1 MPKSFLLKRNLT
13 STDLGSLEDEDEL
26 VDSGINLDT
35 SPHTDAEEP
44 ESVEN
49 ESDTPNTTSVTSST
63 PPPITTPPTT
73 SPTPPT
79 TTTTPTPT
87 TTPGATGSSED
98 EADDSASS
106 SSECPSTSSEK
117 ENRASGPENIRQE
130 RNAEENTEDTTAWN
144 TGFDCSPRRGKKQY
158 EEWFTGIKDGG
169 KNVPLKVEDLES
181 SPYPR
186 SFLEFLNDERIQKSL
201 DSFNSKYIERGF
213 DDTRRVD
220 YDWFR
225 KTIYPQQ
232 CQKNTFIGRFEARS
246 DHPMQQAQP
255 SPFPNPN
262 PMSYTAM
269 QQKMTTYQMMNGR
282 HPGAGCPA
290 PAPLFPDTMG
300 KVQDRLYP
308 CKICGKAFKRSS
320 TLSTHMM
327 IHANIR
333 PYACNFCGKRF
344 HQKSDMRKHTYTHTG
359 EKPHRC
365 NFCGKAFS
373 QSSNLITHCRKHK
386 GFKPFKCNI
395 CPEDFHQ
402 KIDLRRHMY
411 THQPGKTTTGGGNI
425 TDFKAEIN

>member
-1 MPKSFLLKRNLT
+1 MMPKSFLLKRNLKSDLSMENEEEEIVGDENLRAESVDSATAVEPSVVTKVSAAGT
-13 STDLGSLEDEDEL
+13 ST
-26 VDSGINLDT
+26 
-35 SPHTDAEEP
+35 
-44 ESVEN
+44 
-49 ESDTPNTTSVTSST
+49 TTS
-63 PPPITTPPTT
+63 
-73 SPTPPT
+73 
-79 TTTTPTPT
+79 
-87 TTPGATGSSED
+87 ED
-98 EADDSASS
+98 DADDSASS

-117 ENRASGPENIRQE
+117 ENRATGSENIRQGDVNGHNNQVWYAAE
-130 RNAEENTEDTTAWN
+130 DTNAEGKGKDIVYSTLDVARNYSN
-144 TGFDCSPRRGKKQY
+144 RRQVHETRFKTP
-158 EEWFTGIKDGG
+158 EEQQVEAARRLFYKSD
-169 KNVPLKVEDLES
+169 VPLKVEDLES

-201 DSFNSKYIERGF
+201 ESFNSKYIERGF
-213 DDTRRVD
+213 DDRRVD

-232 CQKNTFIGRFEARS
+232 CQKNTFIGRFDAAR
-246 DHPMQQAQP
+246 DHPMHAQP
-255 SPFPNPN
+255 AFNPQPP
-262 PMSYTAM
+262 PMSYTAAM
-269 QQKMTTYQMMNGR
+269 QQKLTTYQLLNGGR
-282 HPGAGCPA
+282 HPAACPT
-290 PAPLFPDTMG
+290 PTPLFNENNVIG
-300 KVQDRLYP
+300 NNHHHKVQDRLYP

-386 GFKPFKCNI
+386 GFKPFKCNV

-411 THQPGKTTTGGGNI
+411 THQPGKSANSL

>member
-1 MPKSFLLKRNLT
+1 MPKSFLLKRNLK
-13 STDLGSLEDEDEL
+13 TDFSMDDQEDSED
-26 VDSGINLDT
+26 
-35 SPHTDAEEP
+35 DAWKIET
-44 ESVEN
+44 EN
-49 ESDTPNTTSVTSST
+49 KVNTTC
-63 PPPITTPPTT
+63 PE
-73 SPTPPT
+73 
-79 TTTTPTPT
+79 
-87 TTPGATGSSED
+87 ED
-98 EADDSASS
+98 ADDNASS

-117 ENRASGPENIRQE
+117 ENRTE
-130 RNAEENTEDTTAWN
+130 RSDNNAN
-144 TGFDCSPRRGKKQY
+144 P
-158 EEWFTGIKDGG
+158 I
-169 KNVPLKVEDLES
+169 KVEELES

-201 DSFNSKYIERGF
+201 ESFNIRYMDRNNLEENRK
-213 DDTRRVD
+213 VD

-225 KTIYPQQ
+225 KTIYPQP
-232 CQKNTFIGRFEARS
+232 CPKNNFIGRFDAREYS
-246 DHPMQQAQP
+246 TPTPPAFQQPPTIMYNTMQH
-255 SPFPNPN
+255 NL
-262 PMSYTAM
+262 SYQLM
-269 QQKMTTYQMMNGR
+269 KGR
-282 HPGAGCPA
+282 HPSCPTT
-290 PAPLFPDTMG
+290 PMFNDNLG

-333 PYACNFCGKRF
+333 PYACTFCGKRF

-411 THQPGKTTTGGGNI
+411 THQPGKNGSNCI
-425 TDFKAEIN
+425 SDFKSEI